1 MKNYN
6 DFVVEGAGVPD
17 TAKQLKRKFR
27 GVKDSSKKSSKSQLK
42 GTKVGSITIPNE
54 KPETVRDFLITIG
67 YKVEEEFEGFIDMYC
82 GDFKA
87 GATYKAT
94 IVSSD
99 ASNDL
104 EIRLSTTVKG
114 KSSNSFRKDTYSNT
128 NANKQDKFSG
138 KSPRYR

>member
-1 MKNYN
+1 MPTYN
-6 DFVVEGAGVPD
+6 FYNEE
-17 TAKQLKRKFR
+17 
-27 GVKDSSKKSSKSQLK
+27 
-42 GTKVGSITIPNE
+42 TK
-54 KPETVRDFLITIG
+54 
-67 YKVEEEFEGFIDMYC
+67 EEFEGFIDMYC
-82 GDFKA
+82 GNVKA
-87 GATYKAT
+87 AATYKAT

-128 NANKQDKFSG
+128 NANRQDKFSG